1 MQNGRTVMIE
11 RPEEQSYVPLPPV
24 IPNPELLPLNDPN
37 ISWERFEAFCEELIS
52 RLPDVRETHRYG
64 GTGSRQRGIDLYADL
79 HTGERWAFQCK
90 RHRHFTETDARRAI
104 QKTSFNAHRF
114 ILMLSCRATSSVRDA
129 CDCHP
134 TWDVWDAGDI
144 SRKVRELPT
153 HLGAKLVEAHFG
165 PPWRKAFLGLQGLR
179 SFVTPAEF
187 FRPFANA
194 AALFNHA
201 WQLVGRFDHLRQAR
215 AFVASRQQKVA
226 ILVGR
231 GGIGKSKILH
241 ALAAKFDSEQRVFS
255 IWFTAEG
262 VPLTL
267 DGADHLPFE
276 PCVIVV
282 DDAHRR
288 GDLPTLLAL
297 IRQRPNIVKLFLS
310 CRPQGIGSLKSQLTQ
325 GGFDVQE
332 VVELP
337 EVKELSREEVTELA
351 RQALGAEFAGLAE
364 QLAAAT
370 WDCPLVTVV
379 GGQLLAKN
387 AISPDLLERDQDF
400 RDTVL
405 ARFQDILVGEVDDRI
420 DRTLCKSLLDL
431 IAAVQPIRL
440 DNDSALDLKAEFLG
454 IDRPTLLTSLGV
466 LEEAGVLLR
475 RGNTLRIVPDV
486 LADHVLHYASVTLQG
501 QPTRYADLV
510 FDKFRPL
517 YQDEVMRNLSE
528 LDWRLRQ
535 SGTEASDLLTGV
547 WKKIEQDFQGASN
560 LGRCT
565 ILETLEKV
573 AVYQPGKTLELVEY
587 AIRNPATKS
596 EDPIWSKMY
605 EFTHIDVLRDLP
617 TLLRRVSYTLDFLPR
632 CCNLL
637 WELGRDDD
645 RNLNSDPDHA
655 LRVLADLGSYA
666 IGKPFVVNDGVLGAM
681 ETLLEAPDIH
691 DHVNSPL
698 EIIDPML
705 AKAGFSAHSQG
716 HKLVYRPFTLN
727 TKPMV
732 SIRQRAICLIAH
744 CLTTNSLKVS
754 LRALNSLQHALREP
768 VGSFNLQISDED
780 REQWRP
786 EQLEILT
793 HIADWTRR
801 TSEPVTLLRIK
812 EVLGWHRRYSP
823 SDEVRDKTDAIV
835 ASMPESFELR
845 LTQELMSPF
854 HADDWQPEEGEE
866 EDGANLRQEQI
877 DRRQRSLVAEFLS
890 HSGDAC
896 SAYKILAERIQ
907 TMNDAGVQSNPQVV
921 LGILGDSDPGF
932 AAALCDIIVDDPNGP
947 LALYLHPLLSN
958 LRLQNAD
965 RARAVGQRALRGG
978 SSILCRSVALSYQSR
993 GWADNT
999 TGEDI
1004 EIIRELLDHEDIGVR
1019 SLTTGSLGALAEARQ
1034 RLAINLAIGVEV
1046 GDSVILATELC
1057 RLFYGRSGVPFEELT
1072 TDDLNALLFK
1082 LVDVQD
1088 IDEYYIKAFL
1098 GRASELDAG
1107 AVVGLLLN
1115 RIRTGRNEET
1125 RYSPLPHGGF
1135 KNPPIDLAKSPDQE
1149 SICRE
1154 VRDASLEQGWHIS
1167 FWIPNLFREISSGFD
1182 SAASLKVL
1190 DEWINSGNADRIE
1203 AAAHLLSEARPE
1215 FVFKHIEFV
1224 TNLLERAHAA
1234 IYDCFGSVSSSLA
1247 NSAQSGGRSGTLGE
1261 PMPQDVALRDQAS
1274 AVANQF
1280 DAGSPTSRFYSSL
1293 AEHAKASTKNQLLRD
1308 EELLE

>member
-1 MQNGRTVMIE
+1 M
-11 RPEEQSYVPLPPV
+11 PLPPV

-37 ISWERFEAFCEELIS
+37 ISWERFEAFCEELIF

-165 PPWRKAFLGLQGLR
+165 PPWRKAFLGLQGLT
-179 SFVTPAEF
+179 SFVTPADF
-187 FRPFANA
+187 FRPFSNA
-194 AALFNHA
+194 SALFNHA
-201 WQLVGRFDHLRQAR
+201 WRLVGRSDHLQQAQD
-215 AFVASRQQKVA
+215 FVASRQQKVA

-297 IRQRPNIVKLFLS
+297 SRQRPNIVKLILS

-337 EVKELSREEVTELA
+337 EVRELSREEVAELG
-351 RQALGAEFAGLAE
+351 RQALGSEFAGLAK

-370 WDCPLVTVV
+370 ADCPLVTVV
-379 GGQLLAKN
+379 GGQLLAKK

-405 ARFQDILVGEVDDRI
+405 PRFQDILVGEVSDHI

-486 LADHVLHYASVTLQG
+486 LADHVLHYASVTPQG
-501 QPTRYADLV
+501 QPTGYADLV

-528 LDWRLRQ
+528 LDWRLRM
-535 SGTEASDLLTGV
+535 SGAQATNLLSGV
-547 WKKIEQDFQGASN
+547 WQSVEQEFRDASN
-560 LGRCT
+560 LRRCT
-565 ILETLEKV
+565 ILEMLEKV

-596 EDPIWSKMY
+596 EDPIWSKLY

-617 TLLRRVSYTLDFLPR
+617 TLLRRVSDTLDFRPR

-645 RNLNSDPDHA
+645 RNLNSNPDHA

-681 ETLLEAPDIH
+681 ENLLETPDIH

-716 HKLVYRPFTLN
+716 HSFVYRSFTLK
-727 TKPMV
+727 TETIKA
-732 SIRQRAICLIAH
+732 IRQRAISLVVRCLSSNR
-744 CLTTNSLKVS
+744 LMVS
-754 LRALNSLQHALREP
+754 LRALRSLEDALREP

-854 HADDWQPEEGEE
+854 HANDWQPEEGEE
-866 EDGANLRQEQI
+866 DDGANRWQEQI
-877 DRRQRSLVAEFLS
+877 DRRQRSLVAEFVS

-896 SAYKILAERIQ
+896 SAYKMLAERIQ

-947 LALYLHPLLSN
+947 LAQYLHPLLSN

-978 SSILCRSVALSYQSR
+978 SNILCRSVALSYQSR
-993 GWADNT
+993 GWADNAT
-999 TGEDI
+999 AEDI

-1019 SLTTGSLGALAEARQ
+1019 
-1034 RLAINLAIGVEV
+1034 RLAIGSVGALIEARRDGAIVLAMGVDV
-1046 GDSVILATELC
+1046 GDSVPLAEELC
-1057 RLFYGRSGVPFEELT
+1057 RLFYGRRGVPFEELT
-1072 TDDLNALLFK
+1072 TADLNAILSK
-1082 LVDVQD
+1082 IQDVQD
-1088 IDEYYIKAFL
+1088 IDDHYIKAFL

-1107 AVVGLLLN
+1107 AVVRLLLN

-1149 SICRE
+1149 TILRD
-1154 VRDASLEQGWHIS
+1154 VRDASLEPGWN
-1167 FWIPNLFREISSGFD
+1167 FNDWIPQLFREISSGFD
-1182 SAASLKVL
+1182 SAASLNVL
-1190 DEWINSGNADRIE
+1190 DEWISSGIADRIT

-1215 FVFKHIEFV
+1215 FVFEHIGFV
-1224 TNLLERAHAA
+1224 SNLLERAHASSD
-1234 IYDCFGSVSSSLA
+1234 DCYRSVSRSLA
-1247 NSAQSGGRSGTLGE
+1247 RSAQSGDRMGTLGE

-1280 DAGSPTSRFYSSL
+1280 DAGSLTSRFYSSL
-1293 AEHAKASTKNQLLRD
+1293 AENAEASIRNQLLRA